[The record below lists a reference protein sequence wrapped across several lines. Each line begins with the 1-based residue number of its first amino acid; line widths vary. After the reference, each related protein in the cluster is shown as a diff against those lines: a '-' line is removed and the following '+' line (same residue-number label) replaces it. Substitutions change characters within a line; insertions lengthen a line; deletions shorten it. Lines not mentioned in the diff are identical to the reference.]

1 MVRERRRGRRRDAAS
16 PGPPPPAGV
25 PAPQPVAPSPRPDA
39 RVQRR
44 HNSIEDQRTPFQ
56 KDRDRILYTYAFR
69 RLAGVTQVVSPVEG
83 HIFHNRLTHTI
94 EVSQIARRLAE
105 SLLKNH
111 HDI

>member
-1 MVRERRRGRRRDAAS
+1 MVPERSRGTRREAAS
-16 PGPPPPAGV
+16 PAPPPAAGV
-25 PAPQPVAPSPRPDA
+25 PAPLPAAPTSQPDP

-94 EVSQIARRLAE
+94 EVSQITRRLAE

-111 HDI
+111 YDI